1 MGVSLGIQFLFNQ
14 VLLSSLALSSLL
26 LAFLSYIFTSC
37 SCMRTEDS
45 SIISDTVRK
54 TLSEIIKNDLELSG
68 MHGISEVLVLDILE

>member
-1 MGVSLGIQFLFNQ
+1 
-14 VLLSSLALSSLL
+14 
-26 LAFLSYIFTSC
+26 
-37 SCMRTEDS
+37 MRTEDS